1 MSARHA
7 AGDPS
12 RSGAADEG
20 GALVLVATPIGNL
33 GDLSARAI
41 EALTIAD
48 VVACEDTR
56 RTRVLLTHFGI
67 AAGGRLR
74 AVPAHDEDARV
85 DAIVALVGG
94 GARVAFVTDAG
105 MPAISDPGAAVVRAC
120 VAAGLA
126 VEVVPGPD
134 AATTALVL
142 SGLPTDRFVFEGFL
156 PRKGRART
164 ERIAAIAAESR
175 TVVLYESP
183 RRVSATLRDLEAA
196 CGPDRPAALAREL
209 TQLHEEVR
217 RGSIGSLLAALG
229 DTDPR
234 GECVLVVG
242 GATDSGVPVTDAEI
256 DAALAEQLAAGA
268 STKDAADAVA
278 ARFRVPRRAAYA
290 RAVTLKPR

>member
-1 MSARHA
+1 VTPPRDVATGS
-7 AGDPS
+7 
-12 RSGAADEG
+12 
-20 GALVLVATPIGNL
+20 LILVATPIGNL
-33 GDLSARAI
+33 GDLSTRAI
-41 EALTIAD
+41 DVLTTAD
-48 VVACEDTR
+48 VIACEDTR
-56 RTRVLLTHFGI
+56 RTRALLTHVGI

-74 AVPAHDEDARV
+74 AVPAHDEAARV
-85 DAIVALVGG
+85 DGVVALVAG

-105 MPAISDPGAAVVRAC
+105 MPAISDPGAALVRAC
-120 VAAGLA
+120 VGADLA

-156 PRKGRART
+156 PRKGRTRA
-164 ERIAAIAAESR
+164 ERIAAIAAEPR

-183 RRVSATLRDLEAA
+183 RRVVATLRDLRDA

-209 TQLHEEVR
+209 TKLHEEVR
-217 RGSIGSLLAALG
+217 RGSVASLLAALG

-242 GATDSGVPVTDAEI
+242 GATDAGAPATEEDI
-256 DAALAEQLAAGA
+256 DAALTVELAAGA
-268 STKDAADAVA
+268 STRDAADAVA
-278 ARFRVPRRAAYA
+278 ARLRVPRRAAYA